1 MLGKL
6 KDRRV
11 LWLGVILSVISIG
24 LMVQYPTP
32 IDVNNRVDY
41 SNWFQVIAVL
51 AVIGWGVY
59 IFRSN
64 DEELFPQIWE
74 YVVGV
79 ILASFYVS
87 SLLLSAGQ
95 DGSNTNG
102 LVLAGVAYVKGPI
115 SFLLTLLSFLSWA
128 ILFAFIMRT
137 ITVYFGWKVDHNNPP
152 KIWKI
157 VLSLLVLWLI
167 VIVVFFPGQI
177 SFDAM
182 RQFCEYEG
190 QKILD
195 LGITYPHTNHHP
207 YFVTLLFGHLF
218 TLGRMLY
225 GVNTGVFTVVLFQ
238 VMVTVLTYA
247 GIVSY
252 VWKKIGRGAGLIALL
267 IFGSPIFSTYAVT
280 IDKSSIYYSLCGLFY
295 LTFINVFEI
304 INDKEPGFKPYIYF
318 CLVSFVFSEFRNDS
332 KYIVLISTLV
342 LMVLA
347 VYHRW
352 GRLQLVVTLA
362 VILTALLSWNFYLKQ
377 EKVIPS
383 AEGEALTIPTRQLS
397 YIYLTDRSSLSKQQ
411 VQVINRV
418 TPVTALL
425 ENYNV
430 NEADNL
436 KNLYPSNT
444 FLGGVQ
450 WDTVAKKIKEGK
462 ITIDTTSKEK
472 QLIKA
477 YLKVWLEQG
486 LKHPLKYL
494 AVYIAANSHY
504 FNPTFGV
511 TSTSYNGMFVN
522 NIRFGKIVQPTW
534 YGQYHSYAGRN
545 EYKLVDVF
553 ISLYLG
559 FPLISIFANV
569 AVPLYV
575 TIFLLGVILA
585 RKKWQWLIV
594 MVPLVLMVAL
604 YTLTPVNGYSRYTI
618 GASVV
623 VPIVVSFLWNK
634 VYQLRRKING

>member
-11 LWLGVILSVISIG
+11 WLGVILSVTSLG

-41 SNWFQVIAVL
+41 SNWFQVIAAL
-51 AVIGWGVY
+51 AVIGWGAY

-64 DEELFPQIWE
+64 DEELFPQIWD

-128 ILFAFIMRT
+128 ILLAFIMRT

-152 KIWKI
+152 KFWKI
-157 VLSLLVLWLI
+157 ALSLLVLWLI

-190 QKILD
+190 QKIPD

-218 TLGRMLY
+218 EIGKSIHS
-225 GVNTGVFTVVLFQ
+225 VNTGVFTVVIFQ
-238 VMVTVLTYA
+238 IVVTVLIYSCV
-247 GIVSY
+247 VSY
-252 VWKKIGRGAGLIALL
+252 VWEKMGRIPGLITLI

-295 LTFINVFEI
+295 LAFINVFEA
-304 INDKEPGFKPYIYF
+304 INNKELGTKQCLNFF
-318 CLVSFVFSEFRNDS
+318 LVSFIFSEFRNDS
-332 KYIVLISTLV
+332 KYIVLISV
-342 LMVLA
+342 LLLLGFA
-347 VYHRW
+347 LYHHL
-352 GRLQLVVTLA
+352 GRLKLVITIVA
-362 VILTALLSWNFYLKQ
+362 VLVSILGWNTYLNK

-383 AEGEALTIPTRQLS
+383 ATGEALTIPTRQLS
-397 YIYLTDRSSLSKQQ
+397 YIYLTDRSSLSRQQ

-450 WDTVAKKIKEGK
+450 WDTVVKKIKEGK
-462 ITIDTTSKEK
+462 ITIDTTPKEK

-511 TSTSYNGMFVN
+511 TSTSYNGLFVN
-522 NIRFGKIVQPTW
+522 NIRFGEIVQPTW
-534 YGQYHSYAGRN
+534 YGQYHSYAGRH
-545 EYKLVDVF
+545 EYKLADAF

-585 RKKWQWLIV
+585 RKEWQWLIV

-623 VPIVVSFLWNK
+623 VPIVVSFLWDK

>member
-190 QKILD
+190 QKILG

-218 TLGRMLY
+218 EIGKSVHS
-225 GVNTGVFTVVLFQ
+225 VNTGVFTVVIFQ
-238 VMVTVLTYA
+238 IVVTVLIYSCV
-247 GIVSY
+247 VSY
-252 VWKKIGRGAGLIALL
+252 VWKKMGRIPGLITLI

-295 LTFINVFEI
+295 LAFINVFEA
-304 INDKEPGFKPYIYF
+304 INNKELGTKQCLNFF
-318 CLVSFVFSEFRNDS
+318 LVSFIFSEFRNDS
-332 KYIVLISTLV
+332 KYIVLISV
-342 LMVLA
+342 LLLLGFA
-347 VYHRW
+347 LYHHL
-352 GRLQLVVTLA
+352 GRLKLVITIVA
-362 VILTALLSWNFYLKQ
+362 VLVSILGWNTYLNK

-383 AEGEALTIPTRQLS
+383 ATGEALTIPTRQLI
-397 YIYLTDRSSLSKQQ
+397 YIYLTDRSSLSKKQIN
-411 VQVINRV
+411 VIDKV
-418 TPVTALL
+418 TPVNSLS
-425 ENYNV
+425 ESYNI
-430 NEADNL
+430 NSGDAL

-444 FLGGVQ
+444 FIAGPGWQ
-450 WDTVAKKIKEGK
+450 TVEKKISEGK
-462 ITIDTTSKEK
+462 ITIKTTAKEK
-472 QLIKA
+472 QLIKN
-477 YLKVWLEQG
+477 YLKVWLDQG
-486 LKHPLKYL
+486 VKHPLKYI
-494 AVYIAANSHY
+494 AVYLTANSHY

-511 TSTSYNGMFVN
+511 DSASYNGLFVN
-522 NIRFGKIVQPTW
+522 NPRYDELVQPTW
-534 YGQYHSYAGRN
+534 YGKYHSYAN
-545 EYKLVDVF
+545 HYEYKLVDTF
-553 ISLYLG
+553 MSLYLG
-559 FPLISIFANV
+559 FPLVSIFANV
-569 AVPLYV
+569 AMPFYALVV
-575 TIFLLGVILA
+575 LLGMVLL
-585 RKKWQWLIV
+585 RKQWWWLIV
-594 MVPLVLMVAL
+594 MIPMVLMVGL
-604 YTLTPVNGYSRYTI
+604 YTLTPINGYSRYTI

-623 VPIVVSFLWNK
+623 VPIVTAFLWDK
-634 VYQLRRKING
+634 VYQYRRKING